1 MAKTKTYE
9 EINEKIKKG
18 KVTVVTAEEIIP
30 MVKEEGPAAVLEK
43 VDVVTTATFGAM
55 CSSGAFLN
63 FGHAD
68 PPIKMSKVWLN
79 NVPAYTGLAAV
90 DAYLG
95 ATELADTQNLS
106 YGGAHVIED
115 LVAGKKVK
123 LKATAHRTDC
133 YPRPEIETWVGLED
147 LNQAYLFN
155 PRNAYQNYA
164 AAVNSSNR
172 PIYTYMGTL
181 LPHMGNVTYSTVGEL
196 SPLLNDTHFQTIG
209 IGTRI
214 FLAGG
219 EGYVVW
225 EGTQHNPAQ
234 KRNEHGAPV
243 DAAGTLAVMGDLRGM
258 NRDYLRAAVFHQYG
272 VSLYLGIGIPIPL
285 LNEEIVSRVAVS
297 NHELTAT
304 VYDYGVPR
312 RSRPVM
318 GTVSYAELRSGK
330 IELNNKTIPAAPL
343 SSLYKARQI
352 AVELKEKISNGQFH
366 LTAPVEKLPFRNGV
380 KPLYE
385 REEVGS

>member
-1 MAKTKTYE
+1 MAKTKTFH

-30 MVKEEGPAAVLEK
+30 MVKEEGTAAVLEK

-55 CSSGAFLN
+55 CSSGAFFN
-63 FGHAD
+63 FGHSD

-79 NVPAYTGLAAV
+79 DVPAYTGLAAV

-95 ATELADTQNLS
+95 ATEPVEGANLS

-115 LVAGKKVK
+115 LVAGKKVR
-123 LKATAHRTDC
+123 LRATARGTDC
-133 YPRPEIETWVGLED
+133 YPRKKIETWVGLED

-164 AAVNSSNR
+164 VAVNSSDK

-181 LPHMGNVTYSTVGEL
+181 LPNLGNATYSTAGEL
-196 SPLLNDTHFQTIG
+196 SPLLNDTGFQTIG

-219 EGYVVW
+219 EGYIAW

-234 KRNEHGAPV
+234 KRNKHGAPEN
-243 DAAGTLAVMGDLRGM
+243 AAGTLAVIGDLRGM
-258 NRDYLRAAVFHQYG
+258 KRDYLRAAVFHKYG
-272 VSLYLGIGIPIPL
+272 VSLYVGIGIPIPL

-297 NHELTAT
+297 NHELTTT

-312 RSRPVM
+312 RNRPAL
-318 GTVSYAELRSGK
+318 GTVTYAELRSGK
-330 IELNNKTIPAAPL
+330 INLNGKTIPTAPL

-352 AVELKEKISNGQFH
+352 AAELKEKILNGQFF
-366 LTAPVEKLPFRNGV
+366 LTAPVEKLPFHSGV
-380 KPLYE
+380 KPLHE